1 MIASLYTGRAEDT
14 LKRLSDLFPE
24 QRRRQAYA
32 QLSGVLRGIV
42 AQQLLPRCDGASQS
56 AVFEIML
63 VDKEMQALLLE
74 GRFSAVSSAME
85 KKREAGMQT
94 MDDAILEAYMKSRIL
109 AQTARQYA
117 TDKERM
123 RQRMQI
129 Y

>member
-1 MIASLYTGRAEDT
+1 
-14 LKRLSDLFPE
+14 
-24 QRRRQAYA
+24 
-32 QLSGVLRGIV
+32 
-42 AQQLLPRCDGASQS
+42 
-56 AVFEIML
+56 
-63 VDKEMQALLLE
+63 MQALLLE

>member
-1 MIASLYTGRAEDT
+1 
-14 LKRLSDLFPE
+14 
-24 QRRRQAYA
+24 
-32 QLSGVLRGIV
+32 
-42 AQQLLPRCDGASQS
+42 
-56 AVFEIML
+56 
-63 VDKEMQALLLE
+63 
-74 GRFSAVSSAME
+74 
-85 KKREAGMQT
+85 MQT